1 MTRLTH
7 LGEITMQ
14 HGEGTFQGWGGLDL
28 YYQRWLPKQPV
39 QAIVGIVHGL
49 GGHSGLFK
57 NVVQCLVPQG
67 YGIYGLDLRGHGR
80 SPGQRGYIS
89 RWQEFREDVNHFL
102 QLIQSHH
109 PGVPCFL
116 WGHSLGGV
124 IALDYALHH
133 GEKLQG
139 VIVTA
144 PALGPVGIPRLRMA
158 IGRLLSWSWPRF
170 SLTTGLSGIPGSR
183 DPNVVEAMAQDPLRH
198 LRGTAR
204 LATEFLSAKTWVQ
217 THAANLQ
224 IPLLVLHGGADQV
237 ALPEG
242 SRMFFEQLTYPDK
255 ERYEYDGGYHEIH
268 DDINRQEVFAD
279 LSYWLDRHLAT
290 PYCSLRVS

>member
-1 MTRLTH
+1 
-7 LGEITMQ
+7 MQ
-14 HGEGTFQGWGGLDL
+14 HDEGTFQGWGGLNL
-28 YYQRWLPKQPV
+28 YYQRWLPQQPV
-39 QAIVGIVHGL
+39 QAVVGIVHGL

-80 SPGQRGYIS
+80 SPGQRGYIG

-109 PGVPCFL
+109 PGVPCFI

-170 SLTTGLSGIPGSR
+170 SLTTGLSGIPGR
-183 DPNVVEAMAQDPLRH
+183 ATREIHLMRAHMVAAVEEMD
-198 LRGTAR
+198 R
-204 LATEFLSAKTWVQ
+204 LAVRPVVHCSPPHDVSART
-217 THAANLQ
+217 ND
-224 IPLLVLHGGADQV
+224 IGPGATQV
-237 ALPEG
+237 K
-242 SRMFFEQLTYPDK
+242 F
-255 ERYEYDGGYHEIH
+255 
-268 DDINRQEVFAD
+268 DDVAVRGRPVG
-279 LSYWLDRHLAT
+279 
-290 PYCSLRVS
+290 